1 MGQITESDSTGHV
14 CLLWLKISSQPLYG
28 FVIPA
33 SPVPGRLSHGPHHP
47 GAWHLAALEH
57 RVTAWNYSLYPAWFG
72 IGSLASP
79 SVAPAVANIIYMPLS
94 FASGLLIPLPSLPG
108 FVQTLAP
115 YLPGYQIG
123 QLGHMLIGVSG
134 GGSIW
139 PDILWLVGYTLLF
152 AVFALY
158 AYRVDQVRN
167 YV

>member
-1 MGQITESDSTGHV
+1 MG
-14 CLLWLKISSQPLYG
+14 LLSLLLLFLVAGFKAHIILAPGIWLLLIIVLLLG
-28 FVIPA
+28 TIPFILL
-33 SPVPGRLSHGPHHP
+33 G
-47 GAWHLAALEH
+47 
-57 RVTAWNYSLYPAWFG
+57 FG

-123 QLGHMLIGVSG
+123 QLGHMLIGVSA

-139 PDILWLVGYTLLF
+139 PGILWLDGYTLLF

>member
-47 GAWHLAALEH
+47 GAWLLLSI
-57 RVTAWNYSLYPAWFG
+57 VLLLGTIPFILLGFG